1 MFRASQLF
9 IRFSFPFPPRVRCLT
24 PHPTFTT
31 PTIPH
36 HVLPCPTARAVPCCP
51 PVITNLVAAKLCIA
65 IAYSHYKMHVKDH
78 VTLMIKNRKES
89 YMLAFDILGTSR
101 GVESGEDKTVSAY
114 AWLRVYTEMHQQ
126 QSSAPKDERSKEHFH
141 IASALFSMVDPNFS
155 GHIDRS
161 KFAKLCTLATQKMKR
176 VGREGGRCYS
186 QRKKARAV
194 IDFALVTQIQE
205 RDLKVPL
212 VELVFDGLAI
222 WLCVQVALVGTQD
235 PLQYWAVVV
244 GQVLVFL
251 FLVEV
256 SEHTSHMC
264 TV

>member
-114 AWLRVYTEMHQQ
+114 ACCGCTRRCTSSRAARRRTRGRRSISTSRPRCLVWSIRISAATSTEA
-126 QSSAPKDERSKEHFH
+126 SSPSCARS
-141 IASALFSMVDPNFS
+141 
-155 GHIDRS
+155 R
-161 KFAKLCTLATQKMKR
+161 
-176 VGREGGRCYS
+176 
-186 QRKKARAV
+186 RKK
-194 IDFALVTQIQE
+194 
-205 RDLKVPL
+205 
-212 VELVFDGLAI
+212 
-222 WLCVQVALVGTQD
+222 
-235 PLQYWAVVV
+235 
-244 GQVLVFL
+244 
-251 FLVEV
+251 
-256 SEHTSHMC
+256 
-264 TV
+264 

>member
-1 MFRASQLF
+1 M
-9 IRFSFPFPPRVRCLT
+9 
-24 PHPTFTT
+24 
-31 PTIPH
+31 
-36 HVLPCPTARAVPCCP
+36 PCCP

-78 VTLMIKNRKES
+78 VTSMIKNRKES

-114 AWLRVYTEMHQQ
+114 AWLRVYTYMHQQ

-244 GQVLVFL
+244 GQVLVFF

-256 SEHTSHMC
+256 SETHIARVWLSLYGDRGIME
-264 TV
+264 

>member
-1 MFRASQLF
+1 
-9 IRFSFPFPPRVRCLT
+9 
-24 PHPTFTT
+24 
-31 PTIPH
+31 
-36 HVLPCPTARAVPCCP
+36 
-51 PVITNLVAAKLCIA
+51 
-65 IAYSHYKMHVKDH
+65 
-78 VTLMIKNRKES
+78 
-89 YMLAFDILGTSR
+89 
-101 GVESGEDKTVSAY
+101 
-114 AWLRVYTEMHQQ
+114 
-126 QSSAPKDERSKEHFH
+126 
-141 IASALFSMVDPNFS
+141 
-155 GHIDRS
+155 
-161 KFAKLCTLATQKMKR
+161 MKR

-256 SEHTSHMC
+256 SGHTSHVC